1 VIPSQAII
9 KINPHYDGPDGW
21 VGFVRA
27 ASMTRAT
34 DSPALDRQLAYL
46 VFRLTLGINIFVH
59 GAGRIFG
66 PGVEAF
72 ATTTSAEFTKTA
84 LPHGLVY
91 AFLIVLPFVE
101 LVLGALTTVGLF
113 TRWNLALGGLLMTV
127 LVFGT
132 AMRSDWNTVGVQM
145 IYAIT
150 YYLLLINR
158 SANRFSLDAL
168 L

>member
-1 VIPSQAII
+1 
-9 KINPHYDGPDGW
+9 
-21 VGFVRA
+21 
-27 ASMTRAT
+27 M
-34 DSPALDRQLAYL
+34 LDRQLAYA

-66 PGVEAF
+66 PGAEAF
-72 ATTTSAEFTKTA
+72 ASTTEAEFSKTV
-84 LPHGLVY
+84 LPASMVHT
-91 AFLIVLPFVE
+91 FLIVLPFGE

-113 TRWNLALGGLLMTV
+113 TRWALTLGGMMIAA

-150 YYLLLINR
+150 YYLLLVN
-158 SANRFSLDAL
+158 SCDNRFSLDARFL
-168 L
+168 ANGS

>member
-1 VIPSQAII
+1 MTP
-9 KINPHYDGPDGW
+9 
-21 VGFVRA
+21 A
-27 ASMTRAT
+27 A
-34 DSPALDRQLAYL
+34 DSPGLDHQLAYF
-46 VFRLTLGINIFVH
+46 VFRLTLGINLFVH
-59 GAGRIFG
+59 GAGRVFG
-66 PGVEAF
+66 SGAESF

-113 TRWNLALGGLLMTV
+113 TRWALTLGGLMIAV
-127 LVFGT
+127 LIFGT

-150 YYLLLINR
+150 YYLLLVNR
-158 SANRFSLDAL
+158 SANRFSLDVL